1 MFVGQRVRWCKDKHG
16 RDYIGVNQN
25 LAIDELEEIPLQRG
39 EDSDKPCTPTM
50 HTAYRSVLG
59 QINWVQPRTQAQ
71 ICYKFSRA
79 ASAAANPAVGNVRE
93 LNKLVRTIRADPL
106 ELRYWPLKGPDRRL
120 GYPDASYRNNEDKSS
135 QRAHVIFLAEE
146 RKANDQSGKLQRE
159 ARSSKKFTQRENT
172 PNAATAARGSL
183 IDYESHKITTIT
195 MSTTV
200 AELQAL
206 MHCYGSCLFLK
217 GLLADMTGREI
228 PIHIRTDANNLVTT
242 AGTTHL
248 PEQKET
254 HHLIQMMR
262 KESQSGSLQDLAHI
276 SSKYCLADALTKS
289 SAPADEFVKAVE
301 TGDLP
306 DVDIH
311 PPFREML
318 QHKAFLTTWSIRT
331 LKNPGTLVTVLGTNI
346 SAEIYSH
353 FYCRVSAS
361 LQ

>member
-1 MFVGQRVRWCKDKHG
+1 M
-16 RDYIGVNQN
+16 
-25 LAIDELEEIPLQRG
+25 
-39 EDSDKPCTPTM
+39 
-50 HTAYRSVLG
+50 
-59 QINWVQPRTQAQ
+59 
-71 ICYKFSRA
+71 
-79 ASAAANPAVGNVRE
+79 
-93 LNKLVRTIRADPL
+93 
-106 ELRYWPLKGPDRRL
+106 
-120 GYPDASYRNNEDKSS
+120 
-135 QRAHVIFLAEE
+135 IFLAEE
-146 RKANDQSGKLQRE
+146 RKENKRADKLQRD
-159 ARSSKKFTQRENT
+159 ARSSKKFTGQEGK

-183 IDYESHKITTIT
+183 IDYESHKITTTT

-206 MHCYGSCLFLK
+206 MRCYGSCLFLK
-217 GLLADMTGREI
+217 GLLADMTGQVI

-289 SAPADEFVKAVE
+289 SASADEFVQAVK
-301 TGDLP
+301 TGVLP

-346 SAEIYSH
+346 SSEIYSH
-353 FYCRVSAS
+353 FYCKVSLPS
-361 LQ
+361 Q